1 MTYSTCVNFGFTSSA
16 IQSCGDNDVVMYCW
30 PEIVGKR
37 GSDEVISCLHDYLS
51 KLPPGVMTLRLY
63 SDGCGGRNKNI
74 NVLRYLFT
82 LVAVG
87 KFKHIRHTFPVWG
100 HSFLPTDR
108 DFGRTELA
116 KHKHERVYTTQQWM
130 DITEKARPFKTIS
143 PDQSM
148 FLEYANHFT
157 MSRKLLWAKCTLLDL
172 TCSSI
177 LLLNWF
183 RSCNSRP

>member
-87 KFKHIRHTFPVWG
+87 KFKHIRHTFPV
-100 HSFLPTDR
+100 
-108 DFGRTELA
+108 
-116 KHKHERVYTTQQWM
+116 
-130 DITEKARPFKTIS
+130 
-143 PDQSM
+143 
-148 FLEYANHFT
+148 
-157 MSRKLLWAKCTLLDL
+157 
-172 TCSSI
+172 
-177 LLLNWF
+177 
-183 RSCNSRP
+183 